1 MVMGAYARKHSR
13 YHRSVECETDGALQ
27 ILWNLWELH
36 RFAKVLQ
43 ICETG
48 VMEKQETQRPNVLAD
63 VEEIYEYPKDT
74 STGVSKDISEKCL
87 LGKWLIE
94 EPYAL
99 IGHVRFCEGLLRLEP
114 LIAKQYMMKGCEK
127 SRQSLLDEYMYQI
140 SNEKFGLF
148 VTELRKEKN
157 LTQKDLAEKLYVS
170 DKTVSKW
177 ERGLSMPN
185 VVLLIPIADI
195 LDVTVTELLRGEKID
210 TQKNIDTKEVEE
222 LVVGSLDMAVRNSIH
237 QHRKNWI
244 LAYLLCFL
252 ISITEIIMLVVSGNS
267 IAEMK
272 DDILLVTGLMLLFGA
287 WFCFFAKDILPTYY
301 DSNKINYVSQGIFR
315 IHLVGLSFNNGNWM
329 YICTTLKIWTLATVV
344 LYPLAGIII
353 INCFN
358 IALWNILNKIFLI
371 MILGGMVVSIYIIGK
386 KYE

>member
-1 MVMGAYARKHSR
+1 MQLQQEEA
-13 YHRSVECETDGALQ
+13 EETDEHHKIFVEQVEDEYYVQ
-27 ILWNLWELH
+27 IEHDMTKRHYISFEEEDYVITIENVYCFPQC
-36 RFAKVLQ
+36 FAAV
-43 ICETG
+43 
-48 VMEKQETQRPNVLAD
+48 AD
-63 VEEIYEYPKDT
+63 RIGNMHGRYVVADIGSWT
-74 STGVSKDISEKCL
+74 KDIICIDERKVQPDKCVTVPNSIITL
-87 LGKWLIE
+87 FQEINAAVAEATGGRIPESVVQNFILG
-94 EPYAL
+94 
-99 IGHVRFCEGLLRLEP
+99 
-114 LIAKQYMMKGCEK
+114 
-127 SRQSLLDEYMYQI
+127 

-222 LVVGSLDMAVRNSIH
+222 LVVGSLDMAVRDSIH

-244 LAYLLCFL
+244 LAYLLCLF
-252 ISITEIIMLVVSGNS
+252 ISITEIIILVVSGS
-267 IAEMK
+267 SLAEMK
-272 DDILLVTGLMLLFGA
+272 GDILLVTGVMLLFGA
-287 WFCFFAKDILPTYY
+287 WFCFLAKDILPTYY
-301 DSNKINYVSQGIFR
+301 DANKINYVSQGIFR
-315 IHLVGLSFNNGNWM
+315 IHLVGLSFNNGNWI

-358 IALWNILNKIFLI
+358 IALWDILNNIFLI

>member
-1 MVMGAYARKHSR
+1 
-13 YHRSVECETDGALQ
+13 
-27 ILWNLWELH
+27 
-36 RFAKVLQ
+36 
-43 ICETG
+43 
-48 VMEKQETQRPNVLAD
+48 
-63 VEEIYEYPKDT
+63 
-74 STGVSKDISEKCL
+74 
-87 LGKWLIE
+87 
-94 EPYAL
+94 
-99 IGHVRFCEGLLRLEP
+99 
-114 LIAKQYMMKGCEK
+114 
-127 SRQSLLDEYMYQI
+127 MYQI

-148 VTELRKEKN
+148 VTELRKKKN

-237 QHRKNWI
+237 QHRKNCI

-301 DSNKINYVSQGIFR
+301 DANKINYVSQGIFR

-344 LYPLAGIII
+344 LYPLAGLLPIYMPMTHDAKELEENHAKGAKALEACLDQGKNVVFLTLGDPCVYSTFSYLQHRVEADGYHTELVSGITSF
-353 INCFN
+353 CAAAARLN
-358 IALWNILNKIFLI
+358 ISLSEWNEQLHIVPAVHRLDSELTESGNYILMK
-371 MILGGMVVSIYIIGK
+371 SGK
-386 KYE
+386 KMNQVKEILAKSGRDVLMVENCGMPEEHIYHGVEEIPDDAGYYSLIIAKEHK

>member
-1 MVMGAYARKHSR
+1 MNYVLIFCNSTASRLIYARSH
-13 YHRSVECETDGALQ
+13 YNMCAG
-27 ILWNLWELH
+27 
-36 RFAKVLQ
+36 
-43 ICETG
+43 G
-48 VMEKQETQRPNVLAD
+48 
-63 VEEIYEYPKDT
+63 
-74 STGVSKDISEKCL
+74 G
-87 LGKWLIE
+87 
-94 EPYAL
+94 
-99 IGHVRFCEGLLRLEP
+99 
-114 LIAKQYMMKGCEK
+114 
-127 SRQSLLDEYMYQI
+127 YMYQI

-195 LDVTVTELLRGEKID
+195 LDVTVTELLCGEKID

-252 ISITEIIMLVVSGNS
+252 ISIIEIIMLVVSGNS

-272 DDILLVTGLMLLFGA
+272 DDILLVTGLMLLFGDG
-287 WFCFFAKDILPTYY
+287 FVSLPKTYY
-301 DSNKINYVSQGIFR
+301 Q
-315 IHLVGLSFNNGNWM
+315 H
-329 YICTTLKIWTLATVV
+329 
-344 LYPLAGIII
+344 
-353 INCFN
+353 
-358 IALWNILNKIFLI
+358 I
-371 MILGGMVVSIYIIGK
+371 MMQTR
-386 KYE
+386 

>member
-1 MVMGAYARKHSR
+1 MCAG
-13 YHRSVECETDGALQ
+13 G
-27 ILWNLWELH
+27 
-36 RFAKVLQ
+36 
-43 ICETG
+43 
-48 VMEKQETQRPNVLAD
+48 
-63 VEEIYEYPKDT
+63 
-74 STGVSKDISEKCL
+74 
-87 LGKWLIE
+87 
-94 EPYAL
+94 
-99 IGHVRFCEGLLRLEP
+99 
-114 LIAKQYMMKGCEK
+114 GC
-127 SRQSLLDEYMYQI
+127 MYQI

-272 DDILLVTGLMLLFGA
+272 DDILLVTG
-287 WFCFFAKDILPTYY
+287 
-301 DSNKINYVSQGIFR
+301 
-315 IHLVGLSFNNGNWM
+315 
-329 YICTTLKIWTLATVV
+329 
-344 LYPLAGIII
+344 
-353 INCFN
+353 
-358 IALWNILNKIFLI
+358 
-371 MILGGMVVSIYIIGK
+371 
-386 KYE
+386 